1 VERVLVVRGAG
12 GSRIQEIIDL
22 CRDRKV
28 ALRFE
33 ERHTLDKLAKGAT
46 HQGVV
51 ALGAAQQYAG
61 LSDLPKESRMVV
73 ALDGIEDPHNLG
85 AVIRTVNAAGADA
98 VMLSERR
105 AAGLTEV
112 VERTAA
118 GALAYVRV
126 IRVSN
131 LSQGLERLKKSGYWI
146 YGLDERGEQA
156 YDEVEYLEP
165 SVLVFGAEGR
175 GLHQHVRNRCD
186 VLVRIPMSGQIASL
200 NVSVAAGVTLFEWRR
215 RSGREK

>member
-1 VERVLVVRGAG
+1 
-12 GSRIQEIIDL
+12 
-22 CRDRKV
+22 
-28 ALRFE
+28 
-33 ERHTLDKLAKGAT
+33 
-46 HQGVV
+46 
-51 ALGAAQQYAG
+51 
-61 LSDLPKESRMVV
+61 
-73 ALDGIEDPHNLG
+73 LG

-126 IRVSN
+126 IRVNN

-186 VLVRIPMSGQIASL
+186 VLVRIPMSGKIASL